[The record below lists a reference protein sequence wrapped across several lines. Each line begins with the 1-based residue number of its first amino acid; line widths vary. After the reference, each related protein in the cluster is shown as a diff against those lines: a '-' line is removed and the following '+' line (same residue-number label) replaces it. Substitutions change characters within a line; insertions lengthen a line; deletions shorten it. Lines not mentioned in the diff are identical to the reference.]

1 MPRWLTHTA
10 RSVALFDQASHSDPL
25 SRVRP
30 ESGSLELDPVESV
43 LLGVLVDLVG
53 PDELLQVP
61 LVHALSVK
69 HLEEFLE
76 LGYIRVTR

>member
-1 MPRWLTHTA
+1 
-10 RSVALFDQASHSDPL
+10 
-25 SRVRP
+25 
-30 ESGSLELDPVESV
+30 
-43 LLGVLVDLVG
+43 VG